1 MKLKS
6 TLYMGLLLGG
16 LSLSSCEKLIEID
29 APTNELPSAVIFK
42 SEGTAKSAL
51 AGAYTA
57 VTTSSAFNL
66 NFTQFNAMA
75 AGEIDFMGST
85 VFQDFMQNTYDP
97 IVTTRMSSLWSEVYV
112 AIYRFNSVIEGVKDN
127 PAIPAAVAQQMSAEA
142 RVMRA
147 YCYFHLV
154 NMFGAVPLVDMTDV
168 NSTSTL
174 PRVAA
179 TDIYGWMVSELEEA
193 KDLLGESY
201 QSNNNVNSRAQ
212 VNRSAAKALLARVYL
227 HIGNYAQA
235 ERYAAEVIAKT
246 DLYSL
251 LPKEQL
257 QNVFLKDSKE
267 AILQMG
273 PAVATTNGYTV
284 EGSTFLP
291 TATSTVANYELT
303 SHLLSAF
310 EVGDARRAAWVKE
323 SNLSGKQTFQPYKFR
338 NFNQTEALSSGRT
351 EVPMLLRL
359 AEQYLIRAESR
370 FRTNNPIGAREDL
383 NVVRRRAGLNEVA
396 AGANI
401 EDAILK
407 ERQVELFCEL
417 GDRWY
422 SIKRMGKAD
431 AIMGALRPNTWQPYA
446 QLYPIPQGA
455 RDTNPFLTQ
464 NDGYR

>member
-6 TLYMGLLLGG
+6 TLYIGLLLAG
-16 LSLSSCEKLIEID
+16 LGLSSCEKLIEID
-29 APTNELPSAVIFK
+29 APTNELPSDVIFK

-57 VTTSSAFNL
+57 VTTSSAFNV

-75 AGEIDFMGST
+75 AGEIDFVGST

-97 IVTTRMSSLWSEVYV
+97 VVTTRMSGLWSEVYA
-112 AIYRFNSVIEGVKDN
+112 AIYRFNSVIEGLKDN
-127 PAIPAAVAQQMSAEA
+127 AAIPAASVQQMTGEA

-147 YCYFHLV
+147 YCYFHLI
-154 NMFGAVPLVDMTDV
+154 NMFGAVPLINTTDV
-168 NSTSTL
+168 NITSTL
-174 PRVAA
+174 PRVPA
-179 TDIYGWMVSELEEA
+179 TEIYTWMASELEEA
-193 KDLLGESY
+193 KDQVGETY
-201 QSNNNVNSRAQ
+201 QSNNNVNSRSQ

-227 HIGNYAQA
+227 YSGNYALA
-235 ERYAAEVIAKT
+235 EQYATEVIAKT

-257 QNVFLKDSKE
+257 ANVFLKDAKE

-291 TATSTVANYELT
+291 TTTSTVANYELT
-303 SHLLSAF
+303 SYLLSAF
-310 EVGDARRAAWVKE
+310 EAGDARRTAWVKE

-338 NFNQTEALSSGRT
+338 NFNQATAVSLTRT
-351 EVPMLLRL
+351 ELPMLLRL
-359 AEQYLIRAESR
+359 AEQYLIRAEAR
-370 FRTNNPIGAREDL
+370 FRSNNTTGAREDL
-383 NVVRRRAGLNEVA
+383 NVIRRRAGLNDVA
-396 AGANI
+396 TTANI
-401 EDAILK
+401 EEAILK
-407 ERQVELFCEL
+407 ERQIEFFCEL

-431 AIMGALRPNTWQPYA
+431 TIMGALRPNTWHSYA